1 MKVCEIFTSI
11 QGEGSLVGI
20 PMLFVRLAGCNLR
33 CSYCDTTYSFKD
45 GVEMSVGQIID
56 LAKSSPFEY
65 VEITGGEPLLQE
77 EVHELIDS
85 LVKLK
90 GVLIE
95 TNGSV
100 SIERVNR
107 KAKIVMDI
115 KTPGSGMSERN
126 YYENLGYLKESDEI
140 KFVITSRDD
149 FEWAREFLRE
159 KRIITKEILF
169 SPAYGLVEPSQL
181 ARWILEAALPV
192 RLNLQIHKMISV
204 R

>member
-159 KRIITKEILF
+159 RRIITKEILF